1 MSTSILFP
9 EKVGYEKGEPCDFAM
24 NYYCQGCGRCEHEYD
39 SRTVEEYRMDEIA
52 EKIWFLTEVTEMSDC
67 FDDPDAIAD
76 AIVNLIS
83 LNMQLDAMMS
93 VYTKG
98 GVCNG

>member
-9 EKVGYEKGEPCDFAM
+9 EKVGYEKGAPCGFAS

-39 SRTVEEYRMDEIA
+39 RRTEEEYRMDEIA
-52 EKIWFLTEVTEMSDC
+52 EKIWFLTEVSDC

-83 LNMQLDAMMS
+83 LNMQLEAMMS
-93 VYTKG
+93 AYKKG